1 MSKRCPVCNAD
12 DMIISNQRPDRKFCT
27 NQHNISPY
35 VVVVYDDGVSR
46 VYYGHQFI
54 FEVLSY
60 DKLNIEYIE
69 KMLLL
74 L

>member
-1 MSKRCPVCNAD
+1 MSKRCPVCNTNN
-12 DMIISNQRPDRKFCT
+12 MVISNNRPGRKFCIH
-27 NQHNISPY
+27 QHNINPY
-35 VVVVYDDGVSR
+35 AVVVYDDGVSR
-46 VYYGHQFI
+46 VFNNNHFI
-54 FEVLSY
+54 FEVASY